1 ERYLISKAWAAV
13 SVGTA
18 LPDPGTGT
26 PTPSPTTPTPS
37 PTTPPSGNALT
48 NGGFEQGTSGWTQS
62 DSIITN
68 SSLQAARDGS
78 WYAWMMGYGAD
89 AVESLSQ
96 SNIAVPSTG
105 TPKLTFWLKVSTQ
118 ESGLI
123 AYDTLKV
130 KANGSTLA
138 TYSNADA
145 SSGYV
150 QKTVDLSAHKG
161 QTVKLDFSG
170 TEDTYLSTIF
180 LLDGITI
187 G

>member
-1 ERYLISKAWAAV
+1 
-13 SVGTA
+13 
-18 LPDPGTGT
+18 
-26 PTPSPTTPTPS
+26 
-37 PTTPPSGNALT
+37 
-48 NGGFEQGTSGWTQS
+48 
-62 DSIITN
+62 N

-118 ESGLI
+118 ESGST

-130 KANGSTLA
+130 NVNGTTLA
-138 TYSNADA
+138 TYSNANA

-150 QKTVDLSAHKG
+150 QKTVDLSAYKG
-161 QTVKLDFSG
+161 QTVKLEFAG

-180 LLDGITI
+180 LVDQIAI